1 MRFTRPLLTLSACA
15 LTALSVASAAWSS
28 DLTDLSDADRDA
40 FRAEVRAYL
49 LDNPE
54 VLMEAIAVLE
64 QRNAQTAE
72 ETDRNLVSANAVALF
87 ESPADLVL
95 GNPEGDITLVEFLD
109 YRCGYCKKAHPDVS
123 ALLEN
128 DGNIKLIVKE
138 FPILGED
145 SILASRFAIA
155 THLVAG
161 DEAYAQVH
169 EALMSGGNNVS
180 EGSLKRLLR
189 GTDVDVDAVIERM
202 NSEEVTQIIAQN
214 HALGQAMQINGTP
227 AFIMESEIVRGYV
240 PYDSMVEIVAE
251 LRAQG

>member
-1 MRFTRPLLTLSACA
+1 MRFTRPFLTLSACA

-28 DLTDLSDADRDA
+28 DLTDLTDADRDA

-49 LDNPE
+49 MDNPE
-54 VLMEAIAVLE
+54 ILMEAIAVLQE
-64 QRNAQTAE
+64 RNDQLA
-72 ETDRNLVSANAVALF
+72 DVSDSNLVSANAVALF
-87 ESPADLVL
+87 ESPEDLVL

-109 YRCGYCKKAHPDVS
+109 YRCGYCKKAHPDVA

-138 FPILGED
+138 FPILGEA
-145 SILASRFAIA
+145 SVLASRFAIA
-155 THLVAG
+155 THLEAG
-161 DEAYAQVH
+161 NEAYAQVH
-169 EALMSGGNNVS
+169 EALMNGGNNVT

-202 NSEEVTQIIAQN
+202 NSDEVTQIIAQN

-227 AFIMESEIVRGYV
+227 AFVMETAVVRGYV

>member
-28 DLTDLSDADRDA
+28 DLTDLTDADRDA
-40 FRAEVRAYL
+40 FRTEVRAYL
-49 LDNPE
+49 LENPE

-64 QRNAQTAE
+64 ERNAQTAE
-72 ETDRNLVSANAVALF
+72 ASDRTMISANAVALF

-95 GNPEGDITLVEFLD
+95 GNPDGDITLVEFLD
-109 YRCGYCKKAHPDVS
+109 YRCGYCKKAHPDVA
-123 ALLEN
+123 ALIEN

-138 FPILGED
+138 FPILGEA
-145 SILASRFAIA
+145 SVLASRFAIA

-161 DEAYAQVH
+161 KAAYAQVH
-169 EALMSGGNNVS
+169 EALMTGGNNVS

-189 GTDVDVDAVIERM
+189 GTDVDVDAVMDRID
-202 NSEEVTQIIAQN
+202 SEEVTKIIAQN

-227 AFIMESEIVRGYV
+227 AFIMETEVIRGYV
-240 PYDSMVEIVAE
+240 PYDSMVEIVEE